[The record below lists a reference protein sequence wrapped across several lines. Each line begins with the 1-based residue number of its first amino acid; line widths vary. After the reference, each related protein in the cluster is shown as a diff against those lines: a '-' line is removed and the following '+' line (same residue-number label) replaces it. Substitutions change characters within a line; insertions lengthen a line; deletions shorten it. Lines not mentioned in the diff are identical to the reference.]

1 MTGQRAG
8 SAQDAAVS
16 ALRTGNPDP
25 ARRVVRGFLESAE
38 AGVTLI
44 ELLIAVTLVAML
56 STGMLFAVR
65 AGLMTMEKSN
75 SRLMANRRA
84 ASVMRILEAQ
94 VDGIMPVK
102 TQCITAADSPAQ
114 IVPFFQG
121 DQQALRFVSNYSLQ
135 EGIRGMPMILEFHV
149 IGGEN
154 DAGVRLVV
162 NEHIYTG
169 PRSTGSFCAGLA
181 PNQEGVPMPQFLPIQ
196 TSPNSFVLADKLA
209 YCRFAYRFVPAD
221 PRLPALWLVHW
232 PKPLLPNAI
241 RIEMAPLVPDSARVQ
256 PIALT
261 MPVHVTKDPM
271 KTDYGY

>member
-1 MTGQRAG
+1 MT
-8 SAQDAAVS
+8 
-16 ALRTGNPDP
+16 
-25 ARRVVRGFLESAE
+25 RRGGVKAE

-65 AGLMTMEKSN
+65 AGMMTMEKSD

-102 TQCITAADSPAQ
+102 AQCTPAADNPAQ
-114 IVPFFQG
+114 MVSFFQG
-121 DQQALRFVSNYSLQ
+121 DPQALRFVSNYSLQ

-154 DAGVRLVV
+154 DTGVRLVV

-169 PRSTGSFCAGLA
+169 PRATGSFCAGLV
-181 PNQEGVPMPQFLPIQ
+181 QDREGVPMPQFLPIQ
-196 TSPNSFVLADKLA
+196 TSPGSFVLADKLA
-209 YCRFAYRFVPAD
+209 YCRFSYRFVPAD
-221 PRLPALWLVHW
+221 PKLPALWLVHW

-241 RIEMAPLVPDSARVQ
+241 RIEMAPLVADSARVQ
-256 PIALT
+256 PVTLT
-261 MPVHVTKDPM
+261 LPVHVTKDPM